1 MIRKMVNYRLLLIVA
16 VLVSGCAALGIT
28 RLTIDTD
35 VVRSLPTDDKVIADG
50 LEFFTHHPIHDQVAV
65 DVAID
70 RDDPDL
76 LAECGD
82 LLEQKMEDSGLFA
95 RVGADDISAQI
106 PALALEVARNLP
118 LLFSGEDLRDIAPL
132 LEPKEIEERVRKLYE
147 DMGSLQ
153 GIGQAEFSSIDPLGL
168 KDRILARMA
177 LMAPSPDIR
186 IHRGHMLSGD
196 GRHLLVTARPLTAGT
211 DTAAAGAIS
220 ELFATV
226 SRELTELYEP
236 RGVQVTLTPVGAY
249 RAALDNERII
259 RHDVQLAIVLSTLGI
274 ALLLLL
280 SFSRPLI
287 GLFSLVPALAGTA
300 AALLVYSL
308 FRSSISIMVLGFG
321 GAIISITVDHGI
333 TYLLFLD
340 RAGQDGGKEASHEL
354 RAVGLMAV
362 VTTIVAFL
370 ILSRSGFP
378 IFTELGLFTG
388 LGMLFSFA
396 FVHTVLPRILPFM
409 PAGRDHHRPLQK
421 LVNILYSTGRPGALA
436 ALLLAVVM
444 LFFARP
450 EFHVSLS
457 SMNTVSQATEN
468 ADALFTS
475 TWGRIDERV
484 YLMHA
489 ADSMAALQQ
498 KNDLVLARIEQ
509 EEKKKVLQ
517 EAFVPSML
525 FPGSERSAENLA
537 AWRAFW
543 DSGRREQVAQALS
556 RAGAAFGFTAE
567 AFAPFLAQLDPGT
580 TAHAPTIPEQYYNLL
595 GIAEGTDSGLIQF
608 ITLVP
613 GTNYDAADFM
623 SRNGGESRIFDAAFF
638 TDRLAAILFSTFA
651 AMLGI
656 IAVSMALLLLLVSL
670 HPALTLL
677 TLLPPAFAYVCTLG
691 TLKLIGHPLDIPALM
706 LSIIILGMG
715 IDYSIFCVRAHQRYR
730 VVSHPSYVQVRSG
743 VFLAG
748 TSTLIGFGVLCFAE
762 HSLLQSIGITS
773 SLGIAYSLAGT
784 FLLLPPLLDYYFA
797 EKDGRQ
803 NRRPRDTARRVLRRY
818 RTVEA
823 YPRMFARFKLRFD
836 PIFSDLPRMLAAGK
850 DIRTILDIGCGYGVP
865 ACWCLE
871 HVPGARVA
879 AIDPDPERVRIAAI
893 ALGDRGSVT
902 RGWAPDLPPLPG
914 GTADVVLLLDMLQNL
929 DDGSVAVLAQRCRQI
944 LAPGGIMVVR
954 FTILPGGRP
963 SWVWRLEDARIR
975 AAGRQTHYRT
985 PEAMAGL
992 LQAAGFRI
1000 IVNEVA
1006 ANPELGWLVAAAD
1019 Q

>member
-1 MIRKMVNYRLLLIVA
+1 
-16 VLVSGCAALGIT
+16 
-28 RLTIDTD
+28 
-35 VVRSLPTDDKVIADG
+35 
-50 LEFFTHHPIHDQVAV
+50 
-65 DVAID
+65 
-70 RDDPDL
+70 
-76 LAECGD
+76 
-82 LLEQKMEDSGLFA
+82 
-95 RVGADDISAQI
+95 
-106 PALALEVARNLP
+106 
-118 LLFSGEDLRDIAPL
+118 
-132 LEPKEIEERVRKLYE
+132 
-147 DMGSLQ
+147 
-153 GIGQAEFSSIDPLGL
+153 
-168 KDRILARMA
+168 
-177 LMAPSPDIR
+177 
-186 IHRGHMLSGD
+186 
-196 GRHLLVTARPLTAGT
+196 
-211 DTAAAGAIS
+211 
-220 ELFATV
+220 
-226 SRELTELYEP
+226 
-236 RGVQVTLTPVGAY
+236 
-249 RAALDNERII
+249 
-259 RHDVQLAIVLSTLGI
+259 
-274 ALLLLL
+274 
-280 SFSRPLI
+280 
-287 GLFSLVPALAGTA
+287 
-300 AALLVYSL
+300 
-308 FRSSISIMVLGFG
+308 
-321 GAIISITVDHGI
+321 
-333 TYLLFLD
+333 
-340 RAGQDGGKEASHEL
+340 
-354 RAVGLMAV
+354 MAV

-388 LGMLFSFA
+388 LGILFSFA

-409 PAGRDHHRPLQK
+409 PVGRDRHRPLQK
-421 LVNILYSTGRPGALA
+421 LVNILYSTGKPGALA

-444 LFFARP
+444 VFFARP

-468 ADALFTS
+468 ADVLFTS

-484 YLMHA
+484 YLMHT
-489 ADSMAALQQ
+489 ADSMAELQQ

-509 EEKKKVLQ
+509 EEKKNVLQ
-517 EAFVPSML
+517 EAFIPSMI
-525 FPGSERSAENLA
+525 FPGSERGTENLA

-567 AFAPFLAQLDPGT
+567 AFAPFLAQLDPET
-580 TAHAPTIPEQYYNLL
+580 TAPSPPIPEQYYDLL
-595 GIAEGTDSGLIQF
+595 GIAEGNDSGLIQF

-613 GTNYDAADFM
+613 GTRYDAADFM
-623 SRNGGESRIFDAAFF
+623 SRNRGESRIFDPAFF

-730 VVSHPSYVQVRSG
+730 VVSHPAYVQVRSG

-784 FLLLPPLLDYYFA
+784 FLLLPPLLDYYFS
-797 EKDGRQ
+797 EKDDHQ
-803 NRRPRDTARRVLRRY
+803 NRRPPDIARRVRRRY

-871 HVPGARVA
+871 HVPGARIV

-914 GTADVVLLLDMLQNL
+914 DTADVVLLLDMLQNL
-929 DDGSVAVLAQRCRQI
+929 DDGSAAVLVQRCRQA

-963 SWVWRLEDARIR
+963 SWLWRLENARIR
-975 AAGRQTHYRT
+975 AAGRQAHYRT
-985 PEAMAGL
+985 PAAMATL
-992 LQAAGFRI
+992 LQTAGFRLI
-1000 IVNEVA
+1000 INEVA
-1006 ANPELGWLVAAAD
+1006 ANPELGWLVAEAD